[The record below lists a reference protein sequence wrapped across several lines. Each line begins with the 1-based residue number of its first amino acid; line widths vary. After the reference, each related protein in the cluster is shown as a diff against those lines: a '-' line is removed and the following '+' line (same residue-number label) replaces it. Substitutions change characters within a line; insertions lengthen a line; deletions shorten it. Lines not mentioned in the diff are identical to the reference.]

1 MRTILPLYF
10 VILFSVNIKA
20 QSPQAINYQAIARN
34 AAGSVFVNQ
43 NVALR
48 ISVLSGSATGAVLYT
63 ERQTA
68 TTNQFGL
75 FSLKIGTGVVLAGD
89 FSSIPWSTAN
99 QWVLV
104 EIDPQGGTNYTNI
117 GASELLTVPY
127 AFYADVSGNGGGG
140 TVGPAGPQGPQGE
153 PGIQG
158 PQGPQGEVGATGPA
172 GPQGLTGLQGLTG
185 ADGADG
191 ATGPAGPQGAVGPVG
206 PQGIQ
211 GPQGPAGTGT
221 GGSPLILGQSKTI
234 GTSSITDPAAVVL
247 GGAGTANAAS
257 LWLENGTNYCAVC
270 TQVYAQTLPNS
281 SGNAE
286 VLDIPLQTITIVDA
300 PQETEG
306 VLVMANITIK
316 STNNASSLSNGFRYS
331 IWVQRSTDATF
342 NTNVSNVYRV
352 EDGLA
357 GGVNNLVNPV
367 VLGSG
372 ISCTNII
379 FPDLN
384 LSAGTYYYRLVYQ
397 SIMGGSNGQTIFA
410 QDRSMVLMQIR
421 Q

>member
-1 MRTILPLYF
+1 MRLIQTFFFLILIHCSLK
-10 VILFSVNIKA
+10 VSA
-20 QSPQAINYQAIARN
+20 QIPQAINYQAIARN
-34 AAGSVFVNQ
+34 ASGSVFVNQ

-48 ISVLSGSATGAVLYT
+48 ISILSGSATGSVLYS

-75 FSLKIGTGVVLAGD
+75 FSLKIGTGTTLIGD
-89 FSSIPWSTAN
+89 FSSIPWSAAN
-99 QWVLV
+99 QWVLIEV
-104 EIDPQGGTNYTNI
+104 DPLGGTNYTNI
-117 GASELLTVPY
+117 GASELLSVPY

-140 TVGPAGPQGPQGE
+140 TVGPVGPQGPQGE
-153 PGIQG
+153 PGI
-158 PQGPQGEVGATGPA
+158 QGPQGEVGATGPA
-172 GPQGLTGLQGLTG
+172 GPQGSAGAQGP
-185 ADGADG
+185 AG
-191 ATGPAGPQGAVGPVG
+191 ATGSAGPQGPAGA
-206 PQGIQ
+206 QGIQ
-211 GPQGPAGTGT
+211 GPIGPQGPAGTGS
-221 GGSPLILGQSKTI
+221 GGSPVILGDSKTI
-234 GTSSITDPAAVVL
+234 GTSSIVDPVSVTL

-257 LWLENGTNYCAVC
+257 LWLENGTSYCAVC
-270 TQVYAQTLPNS
+270 TQVYAQTLPNF

-286 VLDIPLQTITIVDA
+286 ILDIPLQTITIVDA

-316 STNNASSLSNGFRYS
+316 STNNASSLGNGFRYS

-397 SIMGGSNGQTIFA
+397 SIMGSSNGQTIFA

>member
-1 MRTILPLYF
+1 
-10 VILFSVNIKA
+10 
-20 QSPQAINYQAIARN
+20 
-34 AAGSVFVNQ
+34 
-43 NVALR
+43 
-48 ISVLSGSATGAVLYT
+48 
-63 ERQTA
+63 
-68 TTNQFGL
+68 
-75 FSLKIGTGVVLAGD
+75 
-89 FSSIPWSTAN
+89 
-99 QWVLV
+99 
-104 EIDPQGGTNYTNI
+104 
-117 GASELLTVPY
+117 
-127 AFYADVSGNGGGG
+127 
-140 TVGPAGPQGPQGE
+140 
-153 PGIQG
+153 
-158 PQGPQGEVGATGPA
+158 
-172 GPQGLTGLQGLTG
+172 
-185 ADGADG
+185 
-191 ATGPAGPQGAVGPVG
+191 
-206 PQGIQ
+206 
-211 GPQGPAGTGT
+211 
-221 GGSPLILGQSKTI
+221 
-234 GTSSITDPAAVVL
+234 
-247 GGAGTANAAS
+247 

-286 VLDIPLQTITIVDA
+286 VLDIPLQTITIADA

-384 LSAGTYYYRLVYQ
+384 LTAGTYYYRLVYQ